1 MSQMYLSDGH
11 LPDHLPRGTQMNVG
25 HYLVAD
31 LPSGGNYPMFRSVS
45 KRKDIPNCDAFLS
58 VYVFPQ
64 ITF

>member
-1 MSQMYLSDGH
+1 
-11 LPDHLPRGTQMNVG
+11 MNVG